1 MNNLFKNVKGYYY
14 SFITGIKNLWK
25 WFPVIWMDRDWD
37 HAYIENILYHKLVN
51 MYNFLISEDAVTNWD
66 VPEQDKALRS
76 LRICITILERRRQS
90 FYVDLCANVYEE
102 HIIKLSY
109 EIENRDERLLG
120 QLIGK
125 YLSYWW
131 D

>member
-1 MNNLFKNVKGYYY
+1 MNNLLTNIKGKYY
-14 SFITGIKNLWK
+14 SFTTGIKNLWK
-25 WFPVIWMDRDWD
+25 WFPVIWVDRDWD

-76 LRICITILERRRQS
+76 LRICITILERRREN
-90 FYVDLCANVYEE
+90 FYIELCNNIYEE
-102 HIIKLSY
+102 HIVKLSY
-109 EIENRDERLLG
+109 EIENRDEKLLG